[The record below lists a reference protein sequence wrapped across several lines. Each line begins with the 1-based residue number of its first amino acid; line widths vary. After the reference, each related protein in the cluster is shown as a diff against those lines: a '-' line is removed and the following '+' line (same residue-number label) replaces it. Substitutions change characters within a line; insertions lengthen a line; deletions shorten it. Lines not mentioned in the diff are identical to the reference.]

1 LLDFIVLSPAA
12 SIDASLAIGGSR
24 AGAIGVVDLEFATD
38 RDVAISHLTRASE
51 LGGSRLGVQVADED
65 LLGSV
70 LARGLRG
77 LRTIM
82 VAASA
87 GDRMARLIELAH
99 AAHLDAFVV
108 AIDLPHAQAAQTT
121 GADAVI
127 AKGHEAGGWVGE
139 EGSFVLLQRLL
150 AEMRLPVWVQGGIG
164 LRTIAAAH
172 AAGAAGVIL
181 DAQLLLAHEA
191 AVPEHVRLAVSSM
204 DGSETTTVGSAL
216 ATQFRVYTRPGLEPL
231 EQLRAAENELAA
243 GGEAN
248 GEHSVD
254 DAGALQAW
262 RSTVRQN
269 VALGVRSDA
278 LGTLPLGQDAAFAAD
293 LGRRFRTVAGILA
306 GFREAL
312 SVACAALES
321 GNPLAEGAPLA
332 KSHGTRYP
340 IVQGPMTRV
349 SDRAEFAAAV
359 AHGGALPFLA
369 LALMRAPEA
378 DELLARTA
386 QLVGK
391 RPWGV
396 GILGFVPQELRAEQ
410 LGVVRAH
417 RPPFALIAGG
427 RPDQAL
433 ELEREG
439 IATYLHVPSP
449 GLLKLYL
456 ADGARRFVFEG
467 RECGGH
473 VGPRTS
479 FVLWDTMLR
488 VLLEELPGAG
498 SDCHVLFAGGI
509 HDARSAAMV
518 AAMAAPAA
526 ERRIRVG
533 ALMGTGYLFTSEATS
548 GGAITARFQQA
559 AVAAQET
566 VLLESGPGHATRCL
580 PSPFVEQFAAEKC
593 RLGREGL
600 SSAELRGSLEQLN
613 IGRLRIAAKGADRNP
628 RFDVDPSAPKLAELE
643 PAEQW
648 ERGMYMI
655 GQVAALRSEVGTIA
669 DLHRDVAEGSSEQLS
684 AIEAPEVAQAF
695 PPPPAPPPPADIA
708 IIGLGC
714 ILPGAPDVRTFW
726 ANILG
731 KVDAIGEVPAERWD
745 WRLLYDD
752 DPSAR
757 DKVYSRWGG
766 FIDPVAFEPVA
777 LGLPPKSL
785 ASIEPF
791 QLLALLSSQAAL
803 DDAGYATR
811 PFNRARTSVILGAG
825 GGGADLA
832 VGYTVRSALPP
843 LLGDSAGNVPEHL
856 LERLPEWTEDSFAG
870 MLMNV
875 AAGRIANRLDFG
887 GTNYTVDAACAS
899 SLSAIALG
907 SRELQSGTSDLVL
920 AGGIDAIQN
929 PFAFLCF
936 AKTHALSP
944 RGRCRPFD
952 ASADGI
958 AISEGFGTLVLKRL
972 ADAERDGDR
981 IYAVIR
987 GVGAASDGRD
997 RSLTAPRPEGQMRA
1011 LRRAYAQARFSP
1023 ATVELVEAHGTG
1035 TVAGDGAEVKALST
1049 VFGEHS
1055 SSRQWCAIGSVKSMI
1070 GHTKATAGVA
1080 GMVKAALALH
1090 HRVLPP
1096 TIGVTE
1102 PNPKADFPASP
1113 FYVNSEA
1120 RPWLNGGGQHPR
1132 RAAVSAFGFGGTD
1145 FHIVLEEYTG
1155 SYLPP
1160 QEAVIDRWPAELLL
1174 WRGSRAEIQAA
1185 VEALAAKLD
1194 AGAKPPL
1201 ADLAKTLSVEAG
1213 HPGGAG
1219 TDNGATLALVVESLE
1234 DLRAKLTEA
1243 RRLLESAAIR
1253 AHTPHGL
1260 HFSAE
1265 PLGAQGRVAFLF
1277 PGQGSQVADMA
1288 RELALAFPEAR
1299 EPFERA
1305 DALLADRYEQP
1316 LSRYIFPPPTFTE
1329 EERRQRQAELTD
1341 THVAQAAL
1349 GATELA
1355 YLRVLASLGIE
1366 PEMTAGHSYGEF
1378 VALAAGGGLDDDQ
1391 LLELSEVRG
1400 RLMREAAAG
1409 EAGAMAAVDAAPDAL
1424 GPILADGAV
1433 VMANLNS
1440 PRQTVLSG
1448 PTDRIDAAVDW
1459 CRTNGLRARR
1469 LPVACAFHSPHVA
1482 GARERFA
1489 ELLERPRLS
1498 VPEVPVY
1505 SNTTGEAHVSDEA
1518 AIGRVLAEHL
1528 VKPVEFVREI
1538 ETMYDDGARIFL
1550 EVGPRAVLTALV
1562 EQILG
1567 ERAYLVVPI
1576 DRPGRSGLVQLLHC
1590 LAGAVSEGV
1599 PIRTERLFRGRR
1611 AQHIDLKR
1619 LGSEDGAAAHPRGAW
1634 LVNGGHTWPADAP
1647 AEAVPTTSSIPH
1659 QETPRVTTTITNGSG
1674 ALVPLHPSEEAS
1686 APSRPEASTPQATP
1700 TAPLAPGPPPS
1711 GAPAPDV
1718 TGALPHD
1725 RTAGVMTRYQL
1736 LMQQFLETQR
1746 DVMLT
1751 YLGSAPQAP
1760 RDRVAPP
1767 AVRALPA
1774 PPSSAVPAASPAQ
1787 SGAAPDSPVPVPDAA
1802 ARAAVPAQPAPAGG
1816 PPATA
1821 GTVSAN
1827 GQAALTAQDIHD
1839 QLLEIVSER
1848 TGYPQEL
1855 LGLDAD
1861 LEGDLGVDSI
1871 KRVEIAGTFTQGLAL
1886 EARAAIDVERVTAS
1900 RTLRDVIAAL
1910 QGALGSGPPDVL
1922 GEASPPP
1929 LSLPESSS
1937 FEAGPVVEER
1947 IGRFVVYPASAPAIT
1962 TTGRL
1967 ANRGAVVVVD
1977 DETGVGEGIVAALA
1991 DQGETVVRLAA
2002 SSAPDDAEGAAEL
2015 TQSVRS
2021 EYGRCKAL
2029 VHLAALADGAPE
2041 YGGIAALLALVQA
2054 MREDL
2059 AAAAAD
2065 GGAAVLAATRLGGTF
2080 GAGQPASDAPA
2091 AHRAIAG
2098 FLKTLAIEW
2107 PSVRVKAVDV
2117 DDSPAERHS
2126 AHLLAEMAAAD
2137 ELTEVGYRDGQRIQL
2152 TLRPEPLSG
2161 RQDEAPIDGDSVLL
2175 ITGGARGIT
2184 AQVAL
2189 AIAERHRPTLVLVG
2203 RTAPQDEAPE
2213 TASAT
2218 DTASLRRTLIEA
2230 RRSAG
2235 EDLTPALV
2243 ERDCRRIMRSREV
2256 RENVQRMENAGAR
2269 VEYLTCDV
2277 GDSSQFAAL
2286 IDDVYARHGRIDGV
2300 VHGAGRIE
2308 DRLVRDKR
2316 RDSLERVLATKAGA
2330 AQMLADRLRPEQL
2343 RFLVLFSSVSGRFGN
2358 RGQADYA
2365 AASEVLGCLAH
2376 QLDAR
2381 WPGRVVAIDWGPWR
2395 AEGMVS
2401 PELEREFARRGVGL
2415 IPPDRGCELLIEE
2428 LRRGAKGE
2436 AEIVIGAATGLS
2448 AERAGIAPAGYPLL
2462 SGRPQM
2468 TAAGELEL
2476 LRSLTLDHDWYLD
2489 SHRVDGR
2496 PVLPFAV
2503 AMELMAEL
2511 AVLAS
2516 PSRQLSGLR
2525 GIRLLKGVTV
2535 PDHRA
2540 TRVAIRV
2547 TPYPSGAQFDATI
2560 GAPEGRRPQYRAI
2573 VDLRDADAS
2582 PLTEAA
2588 APPPLASPAPYS
2600 ISVEDAYRD
2609 LLFHGPL
2616 FQGITAL
2623 NAIDDGGSSADL
2635 RPSDPGRCVAEATGR
2650 VWLLDPVLLDSAL
2663 QAQVVWARLQ
2673 WDLTLLPAEIDSY
2686 TRFAAPEQGEPVR
2699 HELRVRAESAPPFCR
2714 ADHWFYGSDGRLLAT
2729 LRDVVGVGTS
2739 ALNRLAEAQA

>member
-1 LLDFIVLSPAA
+1 MDRLGDLPHEGQPYLLDFIVLSPAT
-12 SIDASLAIGGSR
+12 SIDASLAIAGSR
-24 AGAIGVVDLEFATD
+24 AGTIGVVDLEFATD
-38 RDVAISHLTRASE
+38 RDAAISHLTRASE
-51 LGGSRLGVQVADED
+51 LGGSRLGVQVADEE
-65 LLGSV
+65 LLESV
-70 LARGLRG
+70 LANGPRGLQS
-77 LRTIM
+77 IM

-87 GDRMARLIELAH
+87 GDRMARLVELAH
-99 AAHLDAFVV
+99 VAKLDAFVV
-108 AIDLPHAQAAQTT
+108 ATNLPRAQAAEAT
-121 GADAVI
+121 GADALI

-150 AEMRLPVWVQGGIG
+150 AATRIPVWVQGGIG
-164 LRTIAAAH
+164 LHTIAAAH

-181 DAQLLLAHEA
+181 DAQLLLARESA
-191 AVPEHVRLAVSSM
+191 APEPVRLAVSSM
-204 DGSETTTVGSAL
+204 DGSETMTVGSAL
-216 ATQFRVYTRPGLEPL
+216 GAQFRVYTRPGLEPL
-231 EQLRAAENELAA
+231 EQLRVAEDELGAARKAD
-243 GGEAN
+243 GEQPVN
-248 GEHSVD
+248 G
-254 DAGALQAW
+254 AGAMRAW
-262 RSTVRQN
+262 RDAVREH
-269 VALGVRSDA
+269 VALGADSDSF
-278 LGTLPLGQDAAFAAD
+278 GVMPLGQDAAFAAD
-293 LGRRFRTVAGILA
+293 LGRRFETVAGIVA
-306 GFREAL
+306 GLREAI
-312 SVACAALES
+312 SAACAALEP

-332 KSHGTRYP
+332 ESHRTRYP

-359 AHGGALPFLA
+359 ARDGALPFLA

-386 QLVGK
+386 QLVGDH
-391 RPWGV
+391 PWGV

-433 ELEREG
+433 ELEKEG

-488 VLLEELPGAG
+488 VLLEELSGTD
-498 SDCHVLFAGGI
+498 SECHVLFAGGI

-526 ERRIRVG
+526 QRGIRVG
-533 ALMGTGYLFTSEATS
+533 ALMGTAYLFTREATS

-559 AVAAQET
+559 ALAAQET

-580 PSPFVEQFAAEKC
+580 PSPFVEQFAAEKR
-593 RLGREGL
+593 RLGQQGV

-628 RFDVDPSAPKLAELE
+628 RFEVDPSAPKLAELE
-643 PAEQW
+643 PTEQW
-648 ERGMYMI
+648 EQGMYMI

-669 DLHRDVAEGSSEQLS
+669 DLHRDVADGSGELLS
-684 AIEAPEVAQAF
+684 ALERPGDAPASV
-695 PPPPAPPPPADIA
+695 PPPADIA

-714 ILPGAPDVRTFW
+714 ILPGAPDVRAFW
-726 ANILG
+726 ANILA

-745 WRLLYDD
+745 WRLLYDA
-752 DPSAR
+752 DPGAR

-766 FIDPVAFEPVA
+766 FIDPVAFQPVA

-785 ASIEPF
+785 GSIEPF

-811 PFNRARTSVILGAG
+811 PFNRERTSVILGAG

-832 VGYTVRSALPP
+832 VGYTVRSALPS
-843 LLGDSAGNVPEHL
+843 LLGDAQVPEHL

-920 AGGIDAIQN
+920 AGGLDAIQN

-958 AISEGFGTLVLKRL
+958 AISEGFATLVLKRL

-1080 GMVKAALALH
+1080 GIVKAALALH

-1102 PNPKADFPASP
+1102 PNPRADFPASP
-1113 FYVNSEA
+1113 FYVNTEA
-1120 RPWLNGGGQHPR
+1120 RPWLTGGTQHPR

-1145 FHIVLEEYTG
+1145 FHVVLEEYTG
-1155 SYLPP
+1155 SYLPT
-1160 QEAVIDRWPAELLL
+1160 QEAVVDRWPAELLL
-1174 WRGSRAEIQAA
+1174 WRGSRADIRAA
-1185 VEALAAKLD
+1185 VDGLAARLD
-1194 AGAKPPL
+1194 SGAKPLL
-1201 ADLAKTLSVEAG
+1201 ADLAKTLSAQAGSSGTGTEAE
-1213 HPGGAG
+1213 
-1219 TDNGATLALVVESLE
+1219 ATLALVVESLE
-1234 DLRAKLTEA
+1234 DLTAKLVEA
-1243 RRLLESAAIR
+1243 RRLLESAVTR
-1253 AHTPHGL
+1253 AHMPHGL

-1265 PLGAQGRVAFLF
+1265 PLGAQGKVAFLF
-1277 PGQGSQVADMA
+1277 PGQGSQVVDMA
-1288 RELALAFPEAR
+1288 RELVLAFPEAR

-1305 DALLADRYEQP
+1305 DVLLADRYEQP
-1316 LSRYIFPPPTFTE
+1316 LSRYVFPPPSFTE

-1355 YLRVLASLGIE
+1355 YLRVLAELGIE

-1378 VALAAGGGLDDDQ
+1378 VALAAGGGLDHDQ

-1424 GPILADGAV
+1424 GSVLADGAV
-1433 VMANLNS
+1433 VTANLNS

-1448 PTDRIDAAVDW
+1448 PTDRIDAAIDQ
-1459 CRTNGLRARR
+1459 CRANGVRARR

-1482 GARERFA
+1482 GARERLA
-1489 ELLERPRLS
+1489 ELLERTRIS

-1505 SNTTGEAHVSDEA
+1505 SNTTGEAHPSDDA

-1538 ETMYDDGARIFL
+1538 ETMYDDGARVFL

-1562 EQILG
+1562 DQILG
-1567 ERAYLVVPI
+1567 DRAYLAVPS

-1599 PIRTERLFRGRR
+1599 PVRTERLFRGRP

-1619 LGSEDGAAAHPRGAW
+1619 IGSQEEAAAHPRGTW
-1634 LVNGGHTWPADAP
+1634 LVNGGHAWPADAP
-1647 AEAVPTTSSIPH
+1647 AEAVSTSSSIPH

-1674 ALVPLHPSEEAS
+1674 ALTPLHPPEEAS
-1686 APSRPEASTPQATP
+1686 APTRPEASTPQTTAATP
-1700 TAPLAPGPPPS
+1700 VAPGPPPS
-1711 GAPAPDV
+1711 AVSAPDV
-1718 TGALPHD
+1718 SGPPALD
-1725 RTAGVMTRYQL
+1725 GTAGVMTRYQL

-1760 RDRVAPP
+1760 RDP

-1774 PPSSAVPAASPAQ
+1774 PRSPAIPAPSSPEPVAASALPA
-1787 SGAAPDSPVPVPDAA
+1787 SAPDAA
-1802 ARAAVPAQPAPAGG
+1802 ARAAVPAQPAPAAG
-1816 PPATA
+1816 PAA
-1821 GTVSAN
+1821 AAAAVSAN
-1827 GQAALTAQDIHD
+1827 GQPTLTAQDIHD

-1871 KRVEIAGTFTQGLAL
+1871 KRVEIAGTFTQAL
-1886 EARAAIDVERVTAS
+1886 NPGARAAIDVERVTAS
-1900 RTLRDVIAAL
+1900 RTLREVIAAL
-1910 QGALGSGPPDVL
+1910 QEALGSGPPDVS
-1922 GEASPPP
+1922 GEESPPP
-1929 LSLPESSS
+1929 LSLPESSP
-1937 FEAGPVVEER
+1937 FEPEPVAEER
-1947 IGRFVVYPASAPAIT
+1947 IGRFVVHPASAPAIT

-1967 ANRGAVVVVD
+1967 AKGGAVVIVD
-1977 DETGVGEGIVAALA
+1977 DETGIGDGIVTALA
-1991 DQGETVVRLAA
+1991 DQGETVVRVAA

-2015 TQSVRS
+2015 TQRVRS

-2029 VHLAALADGAPE
+2029 LHLAALAEGAAE
-2041 YGGIAALLALVQA
+2041 YGGVATLLTLAQA

-2059 AAAAAD
+2059 EAAATE

-2080 GAGQPASDAPA
+2080 GAGQPPSDRPA
-2091 AHRAIAG
+2091 AHGAIAG

-2107 PSVRVKAVDV
+2107 PSVRVKAVDL
-2117 DDSPAERHS
+2117 DDAPAERHS
-2126 AHLLAEMAAAD
+2126 AHLLAELAAAD
-2137 ELTEVGYRDGQRIQL
+2137 DLTEVGYRDGERIQL
-2152 TLRPEPLSG
+2152 TLRPEPLSD
-2161 RQDEAPIDGDSVLL
+2161 RQDNAPIDADSVLL

-2184 AQVAL
+2184 AQVAF
-2189 AIAERHRPTLVLVG
+2189 AIAERHQPTLVLVG
-2203 RTAPQDEAPE
+2203 RTAPQDEAP
-2213 TASAT
+2213 
-2218 DTASLRRTLIEA
+2218 DTASVTDLAELRRALIEA

-2235 EDLTPALV
+2235 EDLTPALI
-2243 ERDCRRIMRSREV
+2243 ERDCRRITRSREV
-2256 RENVQRMENAGAR
+2256 RENVRRIESAGAR
-2269 VEYLTCDV
+2269 VEYL
-2277 GDSSQFAAL
+2277 
-2286 IDDVYARHGRIDGV
+2286 
-2300 VHGAGRIE
+2300 
-2308 DRLVRDKR
+2308 
-2316 RDSLERVLATKAGA
+2316 
-2330 AQMLADRLRPEQL
+2330 
-2343 RFLVLFSSVSGRFGN
+2343 
-2358 RGQADYA
+2358 
-2365 AASEVLGCLAH
+2365 
-2376 QLDAR
+2376 
-2381 WPGRVVAIDWGPWR
+2381 
-2395 AEGMVS
+2395 
-2401 PELEREFARRGVGL
+2401 
-2415 IPPDRGCELLIEE
+2415 
-2428 LRRGAKGE
+2428 
-2436 AEIVIGAATGLS
+2436 
-2448 AERAGIAPAGYPLL
+2448 
-2462 SGRPQM
+2462 
-2468 TAAGELEL
+2468 
-2476 LRSLTLDHDWYLD
+2476 
-2489 SHRVDGR
+2489 
-2496 PVLPFAV
+2496 
-2503 AMELMAEL
+2503 
-2511 AVLAS
+2511 
-2516 PSRQLSGLR
+2516 
-2525 GIRLLKGVTV
+2525 
-2535 PDHRA
+2535 
-2540 TRVAIRV
+2540 
-2547 TPYPSGAQFDATI
+2547 
-2560 GAPEGRRPQYRAI
+2560 
-2573 VDLRDADAS
+2573 
-2582 PLTEAA
+2582 
-2588 APPPLASPAPYS
+2588 
-2600 ISVEDAYRD
+2600 
-2609 LLFHGPL
+2609 
-2616 FQGITAL
+2616 
-2623 NAIDDGGSSADL
+2623 
-2635 RPSDPGRCVAEATGR
+2635 
-2650 VWLLDPVLLDSAL
+2650 
-2663 QAQVVWARLQ
+2663 
-2673 WDLTLLPAEIDSY
+2673 
-2686 TRFAAPEQGEPVR
+2686 
-2699 HELRVRAESAPPFCR
+2699 
-2714 ADHWFYGSDGRLLAT
+2714 
-2729 LRDVVGVGTS
+2729 
-2739 ALNRLAEAQA
+2739 